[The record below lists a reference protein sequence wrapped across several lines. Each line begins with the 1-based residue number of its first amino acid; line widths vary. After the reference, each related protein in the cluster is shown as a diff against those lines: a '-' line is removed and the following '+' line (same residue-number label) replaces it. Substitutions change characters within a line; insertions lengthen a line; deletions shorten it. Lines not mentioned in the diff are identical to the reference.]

1 MTASN
6 DVVAQIY
13 KLCLKHSIQKI
24 GWAFNFNPYIDVV
37 QIKSCKEMTWIIK
50 NELSNT
56 FDDMKRLRLRHML
69 KVINGVEDAKA
80 FSNNYVYGIKN
91 YHYVYEKMIDQL
103 FWGLLVKKNIIQ
115 VVTRL

>member
-1 MTASN
+1 
-6 DVVAQIY
+6 
-13 KLCLKHSIQKI
+13 
-24 GWAFNFNPYIDVV
+24 
-37 QIKSCKEMTWIIK
+37 MTWIIK

-103 FWGLLVKKNIIQ
+103 FLGITGKEKYNPSGN
-115 VVTRL
+115 